1 MSPLHD
7 GYASEKN
14 LKDIA
19 MNLAPAL
26 TVTLNEV
33 EQDRFA
39 FVLFVVDLKEGL
51 MQYIS
56 DTDPHQSLKSIQ
68 DWCVR
73 RELDLE
79 DAERSNQDSK

>member
-7 GYASEKN
+7 DYQSEKT

-26 TVTLNEV
+26 TTILDEV
-33 EQDRFA
+33 EPQRFG
-39 FVLFVVDLKEGL
+39 FILFVVDMREGL

-56 DTDPHQSLKSIQ
+56 DTDPNQSLKSIQ

-73 RELDLE
+73 REIDLE